1 VNVSFRLVLM
11 LTSDELAFF
20 AVLTGSK
27 SLAESAR
34 KLNVTPPAVTQR
46 LRALEEK
53 VGVRLIDRSG
63 RRLLLTEEGSLVAS
77 HGVIV
82 GEAIDSLAEALAD
95 RRGTVRGHLRVAAP
109 HGFGRFY
116 VAPVVDAFAREYHG
130 ATATLQLSDHP
141 TALLVD
147 SYDVVVHIGAPG
159 HLDQVVTTLAP
170 NPRILCASPKYL
182 DSAPPIWSPD
192 DLAQHRC
199 LAIRENEEDVT
210 LWRFTGLGQENV
222 TVRVDPVMSSNDG
235 AVVREWALA
244 DQGVMIRSE
253 WNVAEDLSEGR
264 LRQVLPNWKL
274 PPADI
279 VAMLGSRHGRSART
293 AAFLTMLR
301 QSLKPLPW
309 RAARAGSLRQ

>member
-1 VNVSFRLVLM
+1 M
-11 LTSDELAFF
+11 LTSDDLAFF
-20 AVLTGSK
+20 SVLTGSK

-77 HGVIV
+77 HSVIV

-95 RRGTVRGHLRVAAP
+95 RTGAVRGHLRVAAP
-109 HGFGRFY
+109 HGFGRLY
-116 VAPVVDAFAREYHG
+116 VAPVVDAFAREHLG
-130 ATATLQLSDHP
+130 ATAALQLSDHP
-141 TALLVD
+141 TAMLVE

-159 HLDQVVTTLAP
+159 HLDQIVTTLAP

-182 DSAPPIWSPD
+182 DSAPPILSPA

-210 LWRFTGLGQENV
+210 LWRFTGPRQEHV
-222 TVRVDPVMSSNDG
+222 TVRVDPAMSSNDG
-235 AVVREWALA
+235 AVIREWALA
-244 DQGVMIRSE
+244 HQGIMIRSE
-253 WNVAEDLSEGR
+253 WNVAEDLAEGR
-264 LRQVLPNWKL
+264 LRQVLPDWKL

-293 AAFLTMLR
+293 TAFLTMLR

-309 RAARAGSLRQ
+309 RADRAASPRQ

>member
-1 VNVSFRLVLM
+1 MSPRSWM
-11 LTSDELAFF
+11 PSH
-20 AVLTGSK
+20 
-27 SLAESAR
+27 ES
-34 KLNVTPPAVTQR
+34 T
-46 LRALEEK
+46 
-53 VGVRLIDRSG
+53 D
-63 RRLLLTEEGSLVAS
+63 
-77 HGVIV
+77 
-82 GEAIDSLAEALAD
+82 
-95 RRGTVRGHLRVAAP
+95 
-109 HGFGRFY
+109 
-116 VAPVVDAFAREYHG
+116 G

-141 TALLVD
+141 TALLVE

-182 DSAPPIWSPD
+182 GSAPPISSPA

-210 LWRFTGLGQENV
+210 LWRFTGPRQENV

-235 AVVREWALA
+235 AVIREWALA
-244 DQGVMIRSE
+244 HQGIMIRSE
-253 WNVAEDLSEGR
+253 WNVAEDLAEGR
-264 LRQVLPNWKL
+264 LRQVLPDWKL

-309 RAARAGSLRQ
+309 RAYPHRVASSVIEAGLRLEILRARERHTRGRYPSACSHRTRPLRPKPDS

>member
-1 VNVSFRLVLM
+1 M
-11 LTSDELAFF
+11 LTSDDLAFF
-20 AVLTGSK
+20 SILTGSK

-77 HGVIV
+77 HSVIV

-95 RRGTVRGHLRVAAP
+95 RTGAVRGHLRVAAP
-109 HGFGRFY
+109 HGFGRLY
-116 VAPVVDAFAREYHG
+116 VAPVVEAFAREHLG
-130 ATATLQLSDHP
+130 AIATLQLSDHP
-141 TALLVD
+141 TAMLVE

-159 HLDQVVTTLAP
+159 HLDQIVTTLAP

-182 DSAPPIWSPD
+182 DSAPPILSPA
-192 DLAQHRC
+192 DLTQHRC

-210 LWRFTGLGQENV
+210 LWRFTGPRQENV

-235 AVVREWALA
+235 AVIREWALSH
-244 DQGVMIRSE
+244 QGIMIRSE
-253 WNVAEDLSEGR
+253 WNVAEDLAEGR
-264 LRQVLPNWKL
+264 LRQVLPDWKL

-309 RAARAGSLRQ
+309 RAARAGSPRQ